1 MSDKTKVLVC
11 GGTGYIGGLV
21 IEGLKG
27 KDYWVRALAREQSK
41 EIGRASCR
49 ERV

>member
-1 MSDKTKVLVC
+1 MTRQDKQSDFYK
-11 GGTGYIGGLV
+11 LV
-21 IEGLKG
+21 IEGEG
-27 KDYWVRALAREQSK
+27 EGEGEAQVEE